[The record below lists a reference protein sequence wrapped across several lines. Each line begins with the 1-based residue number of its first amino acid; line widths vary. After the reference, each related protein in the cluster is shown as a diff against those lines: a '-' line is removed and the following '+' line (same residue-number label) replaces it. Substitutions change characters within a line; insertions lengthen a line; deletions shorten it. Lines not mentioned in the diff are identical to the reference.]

1 MERYMKKNRVGYG
14 FLVILSAIL
23 LYGFGTPFLLLLL
36 LFWIGFAMVL
46 GIMIRRDARRMRLQ
60 IKMKAGERAGRKSR
74 MRLTVETNGMLFA
87 SRAVLV
93 ELSCQNRMFDTL
105 EKKQLLLSLEDKNS
119 VYELPFPSGQCG
131 EIIVSCQGAWVYDL
145 LGLFRIPI
153 ASFGEMST
161 VVFPQQVQMQVEMS
175 RDTYGRPREE
185 GQVQNRKGNDPS
197 EMFDIR
203 EYVPGDDMRSIHW
216 KLSSKTDTLIMR
228 EASDPSH
235 YSLVVLIDLGLEHAG
250 EPFSAKTMNAA
261 IAYSAGIMEKL
272 IRQRVSYCIAL
283 PTRTGLRVYEI
294 REERN
299 LRQFFAMWFGV
310 PMQEHAGTGL
320 QLFLSEHMEQKF
332 TRLLILTAGEYEQD
346 LKGMDQ
352 RIGITVVGT
361 TKEDQVLHT
370 NLGSSLD
377 MVELPEN
384 LEIGERYRIRC

>member
-1 MERYMKKNRVGYG
+1 MKKNRVGYL

-23 LYGFGTPFLLLLL
+23 LYRFGTPFLLLLL
-36 LFWIGFAMVL
+36 LFWIGFAVVL
-46 GIMIRRDARRMRLQ
+46 GILIQRDAKHMYLQ

-74 MRLTVETNGMLFA
+74 IKLTVETKGTLFA
-87 SRAVLV
+87 SKAVLV
-93 ELSCQNRMFDTL
+93 ELRSWNRMFNTV
-105 EKKQLLLSLEDKNS
+105 ETKHLLLSLEDKNN
-119 VYELPFPSGQCG
+119 VYEIPFPSGQCG
-131 EIIVSCQGAWVYDL
+131 EIIVRCQGAYVYDL

-153 ASFGEMST
+153 ASFGEMSS

-203 EYVPGDDMRSIHW
+203 EYVPGDDIRSIHW
-216 KLSSKTDTLIMR
+216 KLSSKTDTLILR
-228 EASDPSH
+228 ESSDPSH
-235 YSLVVLIDLGLEHAG
+235 YSLVVLIDLGLERGG
-250 EPFSAKTMNAA
+250 EPVSVEALNAA
-261 IAYSAGIMEKL
+261 IAYSAGILEKL
-272 IRQRVSYCIAL
+272 IRQRVSYCVAI
-283 PTRTGLRVYEI
+283 PTKTGLRVYEI

-310 PMQEHAGTGL
+310 PIQKHAGTGL

-346 LKGMDQ
+346 LKGLDQ

-361 TKEDQVLHT
+361 TKEEQVLHM

-377 MVELPEN
+377 MVELPEK
-384 LEIGERYRIRC
+384 LEIGEQYCIRC